1 MNKNSCANI
10 HSSVLPFTHSS
21 GNNMARNLLTDAQE
35 QQLVEAIQ
43 KAEEQTS
50 GEIKLHIERTCS
62 KENVLD
68 RAVEVF
74 GMLHM
79 HQTLLRNGVLFYV
92 AYESHK
98 FAVIGDEGI
107 NAVVPDDFWDKVK
120 QTVLAHFVEEKYAE
134 GLSLGILMAG
144 DQLKTYFPYDE
155 KGDLN
160 ELPDDISY
168 GKTDKE

>member
-1 MNKNSCANI
+1 MPQN
-10 HSSVLPFTHSS
+10 LFTE
-21 GNNMARNLLTDAQE
+21 AEE

-50 GEIKLHIERTCS
+50 GEIKLHIEKTCK
-62 KENVLD
+62 KEDVLE

-74 GMLHM
+74 GLLHM
-79 HQTLLRNGVLFYV
+79 HQTLQRNGVLFYV

-107 NAVVPDDFWDKVK
+107 NDVVPENFWDNVK
-120 QTVLAHFVEEKYAE
+120 ETVLSHFKEGKYAE

-144 DQLKTYFPYDE
+144 DQLKNYFPYDD

-168 GKTDKE
+168 GNPDPK